1 MREVTPCTTIRELG
15 VADAPHAARIY
26 FCAIYE
32 GTRAHYSFAQR
43 RAWAG
48 DRVDPEAWRERLAGQ
63 FGFVAERDGEPVGF
77 MTIDAGGYI
86 DLAFVLPTAAG
97 TGVGRQLYQA
107 IEQKAAA
114 LGADV
119 LTTQASKAAR
129 PFFEARGWSVVAEQ
143 TVERS
148 GVCLTN
154 YRMRKV
160 L

>member
-1 MREVTPCTTIRELG
+1 MTSCITIRKLG

-48 DRVDPEAWRERLAGQ
+48 DRVDPQAWRERLAGQ

-77 MTIDAGGYI
+77 MTIDSGGYI
-86 DLAFVLPTAAG
+86 DLAFVLPSEAG
-97 TGVGRQLYQA
+97 TGVGRQLYRA

-114 LGADV
+114 LGAGV
-119 LTTQASKAAR
+119 LTTHASKAAR
-129 PFFEARGWSVVAEQ
+129 PFFEACGWSVIAEQ

-148 GVCLTN
+148 GVSLTN

-160 L
+160 V

>member
-1 MREVTPCTTIRELG
+1 
-15 VADAPHAARIY
+15 
-26 FCAIYE
+26 
-32 GTRAHYSFAQR
+32 
-43 RAWAG
+43 
-48 DRVDPEAWRERLAGQ
+48 
-63 FGFVAERDGEPVGF
+63 

-129 PFFEARGWSVVAEQ
+129 PFFEAHGWSVVAEQ